1 MVIRQLL
8 YEFWVTTL
16 IHYKSTSSKWLKF
29 IYQSKLY
36 CFSNGI
42 IWCYSLSEV
51 WVRGDLPW
59 LSIRSYMSVCG
70 CFSGRSYTQKS
81 PFHCR
86 NLCQVLANFGGSS
99 VNISLHKVSIWVKHC
114 SSTQKL
120 GETEESM
127 WQMDPGQSSSML
139 CSRSETVTFSYFLIK
154 VVPGT
159 KTFWVFSVIA
169 RLNIYTCK

>member
-8 YEFWVTTL
+8 YKFWVTTL
-16 IHYKSTSSKWLKF
+16 IHYQSTSSKWLKF

-36 CFSNGI
+36 CFSDGI

-81 PFHCR
+81 PFHCW
-86 NLCQVLANFGGSS
+86 NLCQGLANIGGIS
-99 VNISLHKVSIWVKHC
+99 VDIFLHKVSIWVKHC
-114 SSTQKL
+114 SSTRKHGDRGKHATDCPTQDKVHQCCVVAQKHACK
-120 GETEESM
+120 T
-127 WQMDPGQSSSML
+127 
-139 CSRSETVTFSYFLIK
+139 SRHFLIRIRIIIF
-154 VVPGT
+154 VG
-159 KTFWVFSVIA
+159 
-169 RLNIYTCK
+169 L